1 MKKNFLTAVALMVA
15 GFFVA
20 TEVAIAADVSF
31 SGQLRSRFESNEHG
45 TNATNTDRAFLS
57 GQNADDFIATR
68 MRLNANVK
76 VNDSTSA
83 FIQMQSNRTWGNDL
97 DAASGGAVGGSGNAS
112 FTPNDADA
120 SVGLHQVYFT
130 LKNFA
135 GAGVDAKV
143 GKQEIVLDGHRL
155 FGHTGWTT
163 GANAHDAIR
172 LTHKHGNSS
181 LNYIYILAGED
192 GRTVAANGDVTNT
205 GDVDLHVLHANFQGV
220 LGGSLSLIGVAQ
232 IDGCGNVTATSACTG
247 RDNNIFTFGFRQAGQ
262 LFGIDYRG
270 EYYHQTGDATA
281 DAVLNAAT
289 SGTDSWDYAE
299 AGGSTASVDRD
310 AYMFGVRIG
319 KKFNN
324 VAMKPSLT
332 IWYDQLS
339 GTDDSDLAGSD
350 YGTFNTLFDTGH
362 KFYGHMDLFL
372 SNINHGTDGLG
383 LIDLAVK
390 GSLQPMPGWTVKAAM
405 HWFKTDTDPG
415 SNLFTTTNEIP
426 ATVDDDLGTELDLVL
441 INKYNANTT
450 ISVGWSQFAADRL
463 FMLQTALETNAANDP
478 TANWVYV
485 QADVKF

>member
-1 MKKNFLTAVALMVA
+1 MKKNFLTAAALMVA

-31 SGQLRSRFESNEHG
+31 SGQVRTRYEANEQG
-45 TNATNTDRAFLS
+45 INATNTDRNFTS
-57 GQNADDFIATR
+57 GVDANDSISTR

-83 FIQMQSNRTWGNDL
+83 FIQMQSNRNWGNDL
-97 DAASGGAVGGSGNAS
+97 DTSTNNVFGGSGNAS
-112 FTPNDADA
+112 FTPSDGDA
-120 SVGLHQVYFT
+120 SVGIHQAYFT

-172 LTHKHGNSS
+172 LTHKHGNNS
-181 LNYIYILAGED
+181 LDYIFIVAGAD
-192 GRTVAANGDVTNT
+192 GRAAVTDVGDVE
-205 GDVDLHVLHANFQGV
+205 VHVLRANFQGI
-220 LGGSLSLIGVAQ
+220 LGGNLTLMGVANV
-232 IDGCGNVTATSACTG
+232 DGCGSITANQCAG
-247 RDNNIFTFGFRQAGQ
+247 RDNNIYTFGFRQAGQ

-270 EYYHQTGDATA
+270 EYYHQSGDATA
-281 DAVLNAAT
+281 DSQLIQAQ
-289 SGTDSWDYAE
+289 GTLAFDYTL
-299 AGGSTASVDRD
+299 AGGSTDSVDRD
-310 AYMFGVRIG
+310 ASMFGVRIG

-332 IWYDQLS
+332 LWYDQLS
-339 GTDDSDLAGSD
+339 GTDDSDLASSD

-372 SNINHGTDGLG
+372 SNINHGTQGLG
-383 LIDLAVK
+383 LIDIAVK
-390 GSLQPMPGWTVKAAM
+390 GSIQPMPGWTVKAAM

-415 SNLFTTTNEIP
+415 ANLFTATNEISS
-426 ATVDDDLGTELDLVL
+426 AIDDDLGTELDLVI

-450 ISVGWSQFAADRL
+450 LSVGWSQFAADRL
-463 FMLQTALETNAANDP
+463 FMLQTAFETAAANVN